1 MDAGVAH
8 MMPPPSPPAAAP
20 RSLASTAPPDAISS
34 LTEQATAELNVKRE
48 QLKLAMMELDLAERR
63 EKIATA
69 QAERALAIKER
80 ELELAERERRLNPP
94 PPLSAPPPPPPPE
107 PEVVR
112 PDLRVSSEMG
122 VSIPP
127 AKDATNGKKR
137 LAMSSEMNVGP
148 GGAAR
153 DPREEKPPYV
163 RAPSVRDENRA
174 ENAPPTPTR
183 DNRAASADGKEN
195 GSVSGDANGADG
207 ADGDVPPGTGAINA
221 DVGRNQDINS
231 KLQRMHSH
239 KDHLK
244 EEYLSKLDELDKQMA
259 EAAIAQHKRE
269 VLAEKVAE
277 QAVRDAKMTR
287 VTQLANLI
295 AASLEM
301 VKKSG
306 DALDHVVLKLV
317 DHLEQETAEEMA
329 LDDPSVDPLA
339 DPAETNEDLQSETK
353 QTLQQKLMSLMTGT
367 PTTEQLE
374 EAVGM
379 IEGLK
384 PKGEWDTMASL
395 GANLSSLQ
403 NFMREMDGK
412 ATEEE
417 EALAIANA
425 VLAAEGKEA
434 REGEAGEA
442 GEPAEEAAEKPAD
455 AAEKDAPEEAP
466 EAPGEPEELPVP
478 PELADKLNTLR
489 GKKKYLEEIR
499 ELELQVRALQ
509 EQAAAGFPP
518 EVEPPEVFPEGEE
531 GADGEGEGAAAEDAA
546 PATEPA

>member
-20 RSLASTAPPDAISS
+20 RSLASTAPPAAIGS

-63 EKIATA
+63 EKIASA

-94 PPLSAPPPPPPPE
+94 PPPPAPPPPPPE
-107 PEVVR
+107 PAVPR

-127 AKDATNGKKR
+127 ARDSQNGKKR
-137 LAMSSEMNVGP
+137 LAMSSEMNVGNY
-148 GGAAR
+148 

-183 DNRAASADGKEN
+183 ASNADGKEN
-195 GSVSGDANGADG
+195 GTVDANGGG
-207 ADGDVPPGTGAINA
+207 ASDAASDVPPGTGAINS

-231 KLQRMHSH
+231 KLARMHSH

-269 VLAEKVAE
+269 ILAEKVAE

-329 LDDPSVDPLA
+329 LNDPSIDPLA
-339 DPAETNEDLQSETK
+339 DPADTNEDLQGETK
-353 QTLQQKLMSLMTGT
+353 QTLQQKLMSLMTST

-395 GANLSSLQ
+395 GANLTSLQ

-425 VLAAEGKEA
+425 VLAAEGKEEQ
-434 REGEAGEA
+434 EGEGGEEGEE
-442 GEPAEEAAEKPAD
+442 GEPDAPQKPAS
-455 AAEKDAPEEAP
+455 EKAPEEPAAA
-466 EAPGEPEELPVP
+466 EEPAELPVP

-531 GADGEGEGAAAEDAA
+531 GADGEEGAAEGA
-546 PATEPA
+546 EPAAEPA

>member
-94 PPLSAPPPPPPPE
+94 PPPPAPPPPPPE
-107 PEVVR
+107 PEVPK

-127 AKDATNGKKR
+127 AKDSQNGKKR
-137 LAMSSEMNVGP
+137 LAMSSEMNVGD
-148 GGAAR
+148 AN
-153 DPREEKPPYV
+153 DPRAEKPPYV

-183 DNRAASADGKEN
+183 EGRAADGKEN
-195 GSVSGDANGADG
+195 DADESQNAADT
-207 ADGDVPPGTGAINA
+207 AEGDVPPGTGAIGS

-231 KLQRMHSH
+231 RLKRMHSH

-269 VLAEKVAE
+269 ILAEKVAE

-317 DHLEQETAEEMA
+317 DHLEQETAEEMR

-339 DPAETNEDLQSETK
+339 DPADENEDLQSETK
-353 QTLQQKLMSLMTGT
+353 QTLQQKLMSLMTST

-425 VLAAEGKEA
+425 VLAAEGKE
-434 REGEAGEA
+434 E
-442 GEPAEEAAEKPAD
+442 EPEAAEGEEGEQEA
-455 AAEKDAPEEAP
+455 AAEAAAETAAEPSAESAAEEG
-466 EAPGEPEELPVP
+466 GEPEALPVP

-531 GADGEGEGAAAEDAA
+531 GAEGEDPNAEGAEPAAE
-546 PATEPA
+546 PA